1 MPGTDQKAED
11 MPIVVVFV
19 LVSESNNDSAGLKP
33 ESLGWVNER
42 GPGNGPGRRPRT
54 LSKHDECVSRL
65 STNGDGQMQI
75 C

>member
-33 ESLGWVNER
+33 ESLGWV
-42 GPGNGPGRRPRT
+42 
-54 LSKHDECVSRL
+54 K
-65 STNGDGQMQI
+65 
-75 C
+75 